1 MDAAETGEVLDANG
15 DYSPTA
21 DEDVPVQTRYV
32 VLSWGTRTPLHGA
45 LPADLL
51 ATSDIYD
58 ATRLPLLSDDAVR
71 LPWYGWEPRTMAV
84 TSQTQLL
91 QRVKGLM

>member
-1 MDAAETGEVLDANG
+1 MDAAETGEVLGADG
-15 DYSPTA
+15 DYSPT
-21 DEDVPVQTRYV
+21 DVPVQTRYL
-32 VLSWGTRTPLHGA
+32 VLSWGTRTPIPGA

-51 ATSDIYD
+51 VPSDIHD

-71 LPWYGWEPRTMAV
+71 LPWYGWEPRTMAA